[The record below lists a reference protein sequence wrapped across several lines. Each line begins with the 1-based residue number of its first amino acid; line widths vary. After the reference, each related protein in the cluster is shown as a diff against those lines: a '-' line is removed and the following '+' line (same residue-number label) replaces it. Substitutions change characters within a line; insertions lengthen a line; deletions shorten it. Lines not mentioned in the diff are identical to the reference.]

1 MIVKSNKIKKTISK
15 KITTALF
22 KDKFIKNFINSIK
35 HLEVPEG
42 FEPST
47 FSSVARRSDPIE
59 LWDHFYKIS
68 KKKGIIKLFYV
79 SCQSLNKNIIKRDN
93 A

>member
-1 MIVKSNKIKKTISK
+1 MIVKSNKTKKTAK
-15 KITTALF
+15 KKAATALF
-22 KDKFIKNFINSIK
+22 KGKFDKNFINIVK
-35 HLEVPEG
+35 NLEVPEG

-59 LWDHFYKIS
+59 LWDHFPKIS